1 MSGSM
6 NINQIAEKLNSKAVR
21 EGFEIAELPELRKQF
36 LHKKKLP
43 ANIFTHHT
51 IFSDYAF
58 HHGGRDEMQF
68 NVGEDWIGE
77 KSVTRYAL
85 CFSLKSSPSL
95 TNPVDTLAPFKD
107 RFNALI
113 ESHPEF
119 FNGFEMWYYQDQKR
133 YGNYSA
139 QKIPE
144 NWFLPNTFIA
154 IGNIID
160 KPLSSL
166 TEEDL

>member
-1 MSGSM
+1 M

-68 NVGEDWIGE
+68 NVGEDWREIRYSLRIVFFVKI
-77 KSVTRYAL
+77 KS
-85 CFSLKSSPSL
+85 
-95 TNPVDTLAPFKD
+95 
-107 RFNALI
+107 
-113 ESHPEF
+113 EF
-119 FNGFEMWYYQDQKR
+119 
-133 YGNYSA
+133 
-139 QKIPE
+139 
-144 NWFLPNTFIA
+144 
-154 IGNIID
+154 D
-160 KPLSSL
+160 KPC
-166 TEEDL
+166 

>member
-1 MSGSM
+1 M
-6 NINQIAEKLNSKAVR
+6 
-21 EGFEIAELPELRKQF
+21 
-36 LHKKKLP
+36 
-43 ANIFTHHT
+43 
-51 IFSDYAF
+51 
-58 HHGGRDEMQF
+58 
-68 NVGEDWIGE
+68 
-77 KSVTRYAL
+77 
-85 CFSLKSSPSL
+85 